1 MTTSHADVVK
11 SKVGMKDMNKASP
24 QLYTNEVSLDAYR
37 SMCCPLLAGAP
48 REVGF
53 LPVVEG

>member
-1 MTTSHADVVK
+1 
-11 SKVGMKDMNKASP
+11 MNKASP